1 MRRDMSGK
9 RNEQL
14 LNAQR
19 SFRTRKREAG
29 DHRLQAWLSA
39 AATQRLKTLCAQLSA
54 GQGQVIEMAIAK
66 LSEEHHTRYGAK
78 K

>member
-1 MRRDMSGK
+1 MTGK

-19 SFRTRKREAG
+19 GFRARKREAG
-29 DHRLQAWLSA
+29 DHRLQTWLSA
-39 AATQRLKTLCAQLSA
+39 AATQKLKALCSQLSA
-54 GQGQVIEMAIAK
+54 GQGQIIEMAIAK
-66 LSEEHHTRYGAK
+66 LSDEHHTRHGAK